1 MKHCVYYVYIL
12 ASATNVTLY
21 TGVTGNLERRIWEH
35 KTHADP
41 NSFTA
46 KYNVTKLVYVEST
59 KDAVSAIAREKQIKS
74 WTRRRKNELIQ
85 MMNPFWKDLSL

>member
-1 MKHCVYYVYIL
+1 MYYVYIL

-21 TGVTGNLERRIWEH
+21 TGVTSNLERRIWEH

-41 NSFTA
+41 NIFTA

-59 KDAVSAIAREKQIKS
+59 KDAVSAITREKQIKS
-74 WTRRRKNELIQ
+74 WNRRRKNELIQ

>member
-1 MKHCVYYVYIL
+1 MYYVYIL
-12 ASATNVTLY
+12 ASTTNVTLY
-21 TGVTGNLERRIWEH
+21 TGVTSNLKRRIWEH

-59 KDAVSAIAREKQIKS
+59 TDAVSAIAREKQIKS
-74 WTRRRKNELIQ
+74 WNRRRKNELIQ

>member
-1 MKHCVYYVYIL
+1 MYYVYIL

-59 KDAVSAIAREKQIKS
+59 TDAVSAIAREKQIKS
-74 WTRRRKNELIQ
+74 WNRRRKNELIQ

>member
-1 MKHCVYYVYIL
+1 MYYVYIL

-21 TGVTGNLERRIWEH
+21 TGVTSNLKRRIWEH

-59 KDAVSAIAREKQIKS
+59 TDAVSAIAREKQIKS
-74 WTRRRKNELIQ
+74 WNRRRKNELIQ

>member
-1 MKHCVYYVYIL
+1 MYYVYIL
-12 ASATNVTLY
+12 ASTTNVTLY
-21 TGVTGNLERRIWEH
+21 TGVTSNLERRIWEH
-35 KTHADP
+35 KTHAGP

-59 KDAVSAIAREKQIKS
+59 TDAVSAIAREKQIKS
-74 WTRRRKNELIQ
+74 WNRRRKNELIQ

>member
-1 MKHCVYYVYIL
+1 MYYVYIL
-12 ASATNVTLY
+12 ASTTNVTLY
-21 TGVTGNLERRIWEH
+21 TGVTSNLERRIWEH
-35 KTHADP
+35 KAHADP

-59 KDAVSAIAREKQIKS
+59 TVAVSAIAREKQIKS
-74 WTRRRKNELIQ
+74 WNRRRKNELIQ

>member
-1 MKHCVYYVYIL
+1 MYYVYIL

-21 TGVTGNLERRIWEH
+21 TGVTGNLERRILEH

-59 KDAVSAIAREKQIKS
+59 TDAVSAIAREKQIKS
-74 WTRRRKNELIQ
+74 WNRRRKNELIQ

>member
-1 MKHCVYYVYIL
+1 MYYVYIL
-12 ASATNVTLY
+12 ASTTNVTLY
-21 TGVTGNLERRIWEH
+21 TGAPFILDRRIWEH
-35 KTHADP
+35 KSHADP

-59 KDAVSAIAREKQIKS
+59 TDAVSAIAREKQIKS
-74 WTRRRKNELIQ
+74 WNRRRKNELIQ